1 MRQKVEGEN
10 ERANGSTINQLKDQ
24 KDRLAHEN
32 QLQKDRI
39 DQLNKDFKNLSEE
52 FTRFRNEKQQ

>member
-10 ERANGSTINQLKDQ
+10 EWANGSTINQLKDQ